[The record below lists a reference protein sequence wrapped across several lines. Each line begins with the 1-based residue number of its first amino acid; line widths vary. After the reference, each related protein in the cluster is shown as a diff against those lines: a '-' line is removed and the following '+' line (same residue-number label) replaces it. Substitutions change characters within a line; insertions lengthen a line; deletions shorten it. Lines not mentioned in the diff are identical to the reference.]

1 MLKKNYSSII
11 IALLIASFISSIYIY
26 VPSLP
31 SSIDSRLRDFMFNL
45 RGEIK
50 PKSDSVVIVD
60 IDEKSLQNLGQWPW
74 SRNILSEILYN
85 LTNAEAAVIGF
96 DIVFAEEDR
105 TSPHKILKKLDIQK
119 ENIPNFDLEFAQA
132 IANTPTIL
140 GYQFELTEKK
150 YINKN
155 APSIQT
161 IFIEK
166 NKKMGENYLIT
177 AQGTI
182 LNIPLLQDN
191 SYSSGF
197 FNNIPDDT
205 GIIRS
210 IPLIISYEG
219 EIYPSLSL
227 ESLRIGLG
235 VSKIY
240 INYDENGIANLQ
252 LGDFIIPT
260 DRYGRLLINFR
271 GKEKT
276 FKYISAFDI
285 YNNSFN
291 KEDIKNKI
299 ILVGTSAA
307 ALMDLRATP
316 FESVFPGVEIHANA
330 IDNII
335 AQDFLYKASWIEG
348 LNIVIIFILS
358 FFTFF
363 MIRKMPIWLT
373 PIFIV
378 GLMFGV
384 CYFIYYLLFNIGIVL
399 NILFPLFTIAI
410 NGIISLLIGYF
421 YEIKRKEEIKNKFA
435 SKVSKDVME
444 ELLKNIDNN
453 KLKAENKEV
462 TIFFSDIRGFTNISE
477 KINKPELLI
486 EYLNQYM
493 TPMSE
498 IIIKNSGTI
507 DKYIGDAI
515 MAYWNAPFDIIDHSD
530 KAVISALEQLEE
542 LKKLNIILKDLDQPQ
557 INIGIGITTGIATVG
572 EIGSIGRSD
581 YTIIG
586 DNVNLGSRIE
596 SLCKFYGCNLII
608 SENTKEH
615 LKEKYIFRY
624 LDFIKVKGKDIPI
637 KIWEVISLENS
648 ETKELFEE
656 LDKYSQAINLYK
668 NSNFKE
674 AMVIFEELKN
684 SKTSLSTK
692 IYEIYMNRCNEFILD
707 PSLEFNYIY
716 EHNSK
721 S

>member
-1 MLKKNYSSII
+1 MLRKNYKFII
-11 IALLIASFISSIYIY
+11 IALLISSFISSVYIY
-26 VPSLP
+26 VPKLP

-50 PKSDSVVIVD
+50 PKNDSVVIVD

-74 SRNILSEILYN
+74 PRDILSKILYN
-85 LTNAEAAVIGF
+85 LTKAEVAVIGL

-105 TSPHKILKKLDIQK
+105 TSPHKILKKLEIQK

-140 GYQFELTEKK
+140 GYQFEFTDEKF
-150 YINKN
+150 INKN

-166 NKKMGENYLIT
+166 NKKMGKNYLIT

-182 LNIPLLQDN
+182 LNIPILQDN

-210 IPLIISYEG
+210 IPLIISYED

-227 ESLRIGLG
+227 EALRIGLG

-260 DRYGRLLINFR
+260 DRHGRLLINFR

-285 YNNSFN
+285 YNDSFD
-291 KEDIKNKI
+291 KEDITNKI
-299 ILVGTSAA
+299 VLIGTSAA

-348 LNIVIIFILS
+348 LNIIIIFILS
-358 FFTFF
+358 IFTFF
-363 MIRKMPIWLT
+363 MIKKMPIWLT
-373 PIFIV
+373 PFFILGLIFA
-378 GLMFGV
+378 V
-384 CYFIYYLLFNIGIVL
+384 CYSIYYLLFNVGIVL
-399 NILFPLFTIAI
+399 NILFPLFTIVT

-435 SKVSKDVME
+435 SKVSKNVME
-444 ELLKNIDNN
+444 ELIKDLDNN
-453 KLKAENKEV
+453 KLQAQNKEV
-462 TIFFSDIRGFTNISE
+462 SIFFSDIRGFTNISE
-477 KINKPELLI
+477 KIDKPDLLVK
-486 EYLNQYM
+486 YLNQYM

-498 IIIKNSGTI
+498 IIIKNNGTI
-507 DKYIGDAI
+507 DKYIGDSI
-515 MAYWNAPFDIIDHSD
+515 MAYWNAPFDIDNHAD

-542 LKKLNIILKDLDQPQ
+542 LKKLNIILKNLNQPK
-557 INIGIGITTGIATVG
+557 IDIGIGITTGIVTVG

-608 SENTKEH
+608 SENTKEQ

-637 KIWEVISLENS
+637 KIWEVISLENNK
-648 ETKELFEE
+648 TKELFKE
-656 LDKYSQAINLYK
+656 LEKYNQAIILYK

-674 AMVIFEELKN
+674 AMIIFEELKN
-684 SKTSLSTK
+684 SKSPLSK
-692 IYEIYMNRCNEFILD
+692 EIYEIYINRCNEFILNPILD
-707 PSLEFNYIY
+707 FDYIY

-721 S
+721 N

>member
-1 MLKKNYSSII
+1 MLRKNYKFII
-11 IALLIASFISSIYIY
+11 IALLISSFISSVYIY
-26 VPSLP
+26 VPKLP

-50 PKSDSVVIVD
+50 PKNDSVVIVD

-74 SRNILSEILYN
+74 PRDILSKILYN
-85 LTNAEAAVIGF
+85 LTKAEVAVIGL

-105 TSPHKILKKLDIQK
+105 TSPHKILKKLEIQK

-140 GYQFELTEKK
+140 GYQFEFTDEKF
-150 YINKN
+150 INKN

-166 NKKMGENYLIT
+166 NKKMGKNYLIT

-182 LNIPLLQDN
+182 LNIPILQDN

-210 IPLIISYEG
+210 IPLIISYED

-227 ESLRIGLG
+227 EALRIGLG

-252 LGDFIIPT
+252 VGDFIIPT
-260 DRYGRLLINFR
+260 DRHGRLLINFR

-285 YNNSFN
+285 YNDSFD
-291 KEDIKNKI
+291 KEDITNKI
-299 ILVGTSAA
+299 VLIGTSAA

-348 LNIVIIFILS
+348 LNIIIIFILS
-358 FFTFF
+358 IFTFF
-363 MIRKMPIWLT
+363 MIKKMPIWLT
-373 PIFIV
+373 PFFILGLIFA
-378 GLMFGV
+378 V
-384 CYFIYYLLFNIGIVL
+384 CYSIYYLLFNVGIVL
-399 NILFPLFTIAI
+399 NILFPLFTIVT

-435 SKVSKDVME
+435 SKVSKNVME
-444 ELLKNIDNN
+444 ELIKDLDNN
-453 KLKAENKEV
+453 KLQAQNKEV
-462 TIFFSDIRGFTNISE
+462 SIFFSDIRGFTNISE
-477 KINKPELLI
+477 KIDKPDLLVK
-486 EYLNQYM
+486 YLNQYM

-498 IIIKNSGTI
+498 IIIKNNGTI
-507 DKYIGDAI
+507 DKYIGDSI
-515 MAYWNAPFDIIDHSD
+515 MAYWNAPFDIDNHAD

-542 LKKLNIILKDLDQPQ
+542 LKKLNIILKNLNQPK
-557 INIGIGITTGIATVG
+557 IDIGIGITTGIVTVG

-608 SENTKEH
+608 SENTKEQ
-615 LKEKYIFRY
+615 LIEKYIFRY

-637 KIWEVISLENS
+637 KIWEVISLENNK
-648 ETKELFEE
+648 TKELFKE
-656 LDKYSQAINLYK
+656 LEKYNQAIILYK

-674 AMVIFEELKN
+674 AMIIFEELKN
-684 SKTSLSTK
+684 SKSPLSK
-692 IYEIYMNRCNEFILD
+692 EIYEIYINRCNEFILNPILD
-707 PSLEFNYIY
+707 FDYIY

-721 S
+721 N